1 MQAQRPPWSTSTK
14 LTLVL
19 LLLGLGIFLLYRFRA
34 VIIPLI
40 LAIILA
46 FILLPMANWIERRLR
61 IRRGLA
67 ILLAYLVLLSGLTAI
82 PMLLIP
88 PLAAQATEL
97 NLDIQRL
104 LGEIETLLGK
114 RYVIAGQTI
123 DLQAGLRQA
132 SVSVRGLLE
141 PFFAQ
146 TLQFA
151 IEFVTSLV
159 WVIFILVISFYLVKD
174 AAALQRW
181 IEDLVHPAYRDDFV
195 RLRSEINQI
204 WNAFFRG
211 QLALALLVATIFT
224 LVGFTIGLPFALTMG
239 VLAGLLEFMP
249 SLGHGIWLT
258 IAALLS
264 LFIGSTWLPLPN
276 WIFAL
281 IVIGMHL
288 FFQQFDLN
296 YLIPRVIGRRL
307 HLPPLVVILGIV
319 SGALLAGVL
328 GVVLAAPTIASAR
341 VVGRYLYANLL
352 DLQPFPAPIAE
363 DLPPPNP
370 RWWRKT
376 VPIQNKVSDQS

>member
-1 MQAQRPPWSTSTK
+1 MQTPRPPWSASTK
-14 LTLVL
+14 LVIVV
-19 LLLGLGIFLLYRFRA
+19 LLLGLGLFLTYRFRA
-34 VIIPLI
+34 VIIPFI
-40 LAIILA
+40 LAVILA
-46 FILLPMANWIERRLR
+46 YILLPMANWIERRLR
-61 IRRGLA
+61 VRRGLA
-67 ILLAYLVLLSGLTAI
+67 ILLAYLVLLVCLTAI

-97 NLDIQRL
+97 NLDIQRIW
-104 LGEIETLLGK
+104 GEIETLLGN
-114 RYVIAGQTI
+114 RYTIAGQTI
-123 DLQAGLRQA
+123 DAQAALRQV
-132 SVSVRGLLE
+132 SGSVRGLLE
-141 PFFAQ
+141 PIFAQ
-146 TLQFA
+146 SLQFA
-151 IEFVTSLV
+151 IEFVSSLV

-174 AAALQRW
+174 VDALQRW
-181 IEDLVHPAYRDDFV
+181 IEGLVPPAYREDFI

-204 WNAFFRG
+204 WSAFFRG
-211 QLALALLVATIFT
+211 QLVLALIVATIFT
-224 LVGFTIGLPFALTMG
+224 LVGFAIGLPFALAMG

-264 LFIGSTWLPLPN
+264 LFLGSTWIPLPN
-276 WIFAL
+276 WIFTL
-281 IVIGMHL
+281 IVVGLHL

-319 SGALLAGVL
+319 GGALLAGVL

-341 VVGRYLYANLL
+341 VVGHYLYTNLL
-352 DLQPFPAPIAE
+352 DLQPLPAPIAE

-376 VPIQNKVSDQS
+376 ASAKNSAFDES